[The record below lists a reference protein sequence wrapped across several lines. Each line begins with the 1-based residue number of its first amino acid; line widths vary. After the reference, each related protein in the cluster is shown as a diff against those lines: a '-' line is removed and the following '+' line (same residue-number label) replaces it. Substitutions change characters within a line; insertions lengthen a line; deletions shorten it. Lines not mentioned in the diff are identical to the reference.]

1 MSDAATNFLGS
12 GFAFPFRAGPAG
24 LPDVQFV
31 TGIDL
36 VSGVVKFLLDTVPG
50 DLPFAPDIGINPDYM
65 RHDALDQATIDE
77 AESNIRISLGNAEP
91 RIRDVDVVTT
101 RRLGAERMDTDVK
114 FGVIDAPVGDNDVRL
129 PKRNQQDILKVA
141 DTGRLAIQGFADSI
155 SIISG
160 IGTTGNE

>member
-36 VSGVVKFLLDTVPG
+36 VSGVVKFLMDMVPG
-50 DLPFAPDIGINPDYM
+50 DLPFDPGIGINPEPLLHAGLD
-65 RHDALDQATIDE
+65 RASVDA
-77 AESNIRISLGNAEP
+77 AERDIRVSLGDAEP
-91 RIRDVDVVTT
+91 RLGDVDVKTL
-101 RRLGAERMDTDVK
+101 RRFNDERLDLSTS
-114 FGVIDAPVGDNDVRL
+114 FRVIEAPVAENDVRL
-129 PKRNQQDILKVA
+129 PRRGQEDILKGVA
-141 DTGRLAIQGFADSI
+141 TGRLAIQGFADSI